1 MLRSIYA
8 FVNFAPS
15 ASTLVHKCFKAPS
28 LFTFIYRNVFII
40 ITQPLQIKLFVTDE
54 KYKKKIEGIIRK
66 PQKTEEEP
74 LLTPCPYCQNPTQE
88 SELHCDSCRNTLPY
102 CIISGYHILSPD
114 LSQCPHC
121 QFPGIRSELLRI
133 AKNNEICPMCSTEL
147 SGNLS
152 FPELNPS
159 QIKTIINATNG
170 VEEDEEV
177 NGEEVENDEQHPLSS
192 ANSSSSNATA
202 GSTSR
207 PASYR
212 G

>member
-1 MLRSIYA
+1 MIFS
-8 FVNFAPS
+8 
-15 ASTLVHKCFKAPS
+15 
-28 LFTFIYRNVFII
+28 
-40 ITQPLQIKLFVTDE
+40 DE

-102 CIISGYHILSPD
+102 CIISGYHILCPD
-114 LSQCPHC
+114 LTQCPHC

-147 SGNLS
+147 SGNLH

>member
-1 MLRSIYA
+1 MFS
-8 FVNFAPS
+8 
-15 ASTLVHKCFKAPS
+15 
-28 LFTFIYRNVFII
+28 
-40 ITQPLQIKLFVTDE
+40 DE

-102 CIISGYHILSPD
+102 CIISGYHILCPD
-114 LSQCPHC
+114 LTQCPHC

-147 SGNLS
+147 SGNLH

-159 QIKTIINATNG
+159 QIKTIVNATTNG
-170 VEEDEEV
+170 VEEDEED
-177 NGEEVENDEQHPLSS
+177 EEDVKSTTWDENDENHRLS